1 VGLLEANEP
10 LVSFA
15 SLAFLPK
22 GYPPMTNLEAVFHKV
37 DWTLLAQQK
46 LTLLRAMN
54 LLALSGNDIANNLSG
69 VLHFLD
75 AVQDAAKADNFPV
88 VFLTDEDD
96 E

>member
-1 VGLLEANEP
+1 
-10 LVSFA
+10 
-15 SLAFLPK
+15 
-22 GYPPMTNLEAVFHKV
+22 MTNLEAVFHKV

-69 VLHFLD
+69 ILHFLD